1 MTMNCLPYSMIGGLI
16 CLVCAWPVWGEAAS
30 DLPLEKI
37 QLKPGFQIDI
47 FADNLVNARSL
58 ALGAKGTVFVST
70 RTKGKVY
77 AVVDEDGDHRADK
90 TYTLAEGLFMPNG
103 VAFRNGSL
111 YLAEVNRVLRYDG
124 IEDRLDNPPDPVV
137 VLDGLPRDKHHGWKF
152 IRFAPDGRLYVPI
165 GAPCNI
171 CDPEDPRYASISR
184 VNADGSGFEVF
195 AHGVRNTVGFDWH
208 PQTGELWFTDNGRD
222 WLADESPPDE
232 LNHVPRAGMHFG
244 YPYCHGD
251 GIADPEFGKGK
262 DCSDYTPPAQP
273 LVPHAGVVGM
283 RFYTGRM
290 FPGEYRNQILL
301 VEHGSWNRK
310 EKVGYRIMLVRL
322 KDSKPVS
329 YEPFAEG
336 WLQGNQ
342 VWGRPVDVEQ
352 MHDGSLLVSDDQA
365 GVVYRISYKGQ

>member
-1 MTMNCLPYSMIGGLI
+1 MNCLRYSLI
-16 CLVCAWPVWGEAAS
+16 SGLVCAACALPAWGEAA
-30 DLPLEKI
+30 DELPLEQI

-47 FADNLVNARSL
+47 FADKLTDARSL
-58 ALGAKGTVFVST
+58 ALGAKGTVFVGT
-70 RTKGKVY
+70 RTKGNVY
-77 AVVDEDGDHRADK
+77 ALVDEDKDHRADK

-103 VAFRNGSL
+103 VAFRDGAL
-111 YLAEVNRVLRYDG
+111 YLAEVNRVLRYDA

-171 CDPEDPRYASISR
+171 CNPEDPRYAAISR

-208 PQTGELWFTDNGRD
+208 PRTGELWFTDNGRD
-222 WLADESPPDE
+222 WLGDESPPDE
-232 LNHVPRAGMHFG
+232 LNHAPRAGMHFG

-251 GIADPEFGKGK
+251 DIADPQFGKEK
-262 DCSDYTPPAQP
+262 DCSQYIPPAQP
-273 LVPHAGVVGM
+273 LVAHAGVVGM

-290 FPGEYRNQILL
+290 FPDEYRNQILL

-310 EKVGYRIMLVRL
+310 DKVGYRVMLVRL
-322 KDSKPVS
+322 KDDKPAS

-336 WLQGNQ
+336 WLQGNE
-342 VWGRPVDVEQ
+342 VWGRPVDVQ
-352 MHDGSLLVSDDQA
+352 VMPDGSLLVSDDHA
-365 GVVYRISYKGQ
+365 DAVYRISYQGK